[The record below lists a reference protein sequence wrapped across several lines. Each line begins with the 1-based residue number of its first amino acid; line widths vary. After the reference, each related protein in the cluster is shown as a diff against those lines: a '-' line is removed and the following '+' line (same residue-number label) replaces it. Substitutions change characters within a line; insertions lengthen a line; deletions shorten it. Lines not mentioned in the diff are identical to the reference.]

1 MHVFWRRRKG
11 SDNFCCELLTMHYDG
26 EREKKGLIAIDNNL
40 TSKYA
45 VYC

>member
-1 MHVFWRRRKG
+1 MHVFEDEKKAATIFVV
-11 SDNFCCELLTMHYDG
+11 NCLLCITM
-26 EREKKGLIAIDNNL
+26 ERERKKGLIAIDNNL